1 MLILSAAVTGRTYDL
16 RELCKEA
23 GVTPRTV
30 HYYIQQGLLPPAGER
45 GPGAR
50 YGEEHLLR
58 LVAIRRLQRAHLPLA
73 EIRRQL
79 EHATESELRALAE
92 SSEPPGSAL
101 DFIRET
107 LTMSAVPGRTSFQW
121 RNPIVRDAGPPK
133 PRTGPERSQ
142 WERLALHPDV
152 ELHIR
157 RPLSREL
164 NRRVDRLIALARALM
179 EDQTS

>member
-1 MLILSAAVTGRTYDL
+1 MTDRTYDL
-16 RELCKEA
+16 RELCNAA

-79 EHATESELRALAE
+79 EHATESDLRALAE
-92 SSEPPGSAL
+92 SPEPPGSAL
-101 DFIRET
+101 EFIRET
-107 LTMSAVPGRTSFQW
+107 LAMSVAPGRTPIPW
-121 RNPIVRDAGPPK
+121 RSPTARDAETPK

-142 WERLALHPDV
+142 WERLSLHPDV

-164 NRRVDRLIALARALM
+164 NRRVDRLVALARALM

>member
-1 MLILSAAVTGRTYDL
+1 VSAKTYDL
-16 RELCKEA
+16 RDLCNEA

-58 LVAIRRLQRAHLPLA
+58 LRAIRRLQRAHLPLA
-73 EIRRQL
+73 EIRKQL
-79 EHATESELRALAE
+79 EHATDSELRALAA
-92 SSEPPGSAL
+92 SQAPPDSAL
-101 DFIRET
+101 EFIRAT
-107 LTMSAVPGRTSFQW
+107 LAMAAEPVEGMTAFR
-121 RNPIVRDAGPPK
+121 RDAAREAGTP

-142 WERLALHPDV
+142 WERVTLHPDV

-179 EDQTS
+179 EGQTA

>member
-1 MLILSAAVTGRTYDL
+1 VTEPTYDL
-16 RELCKEA
+16 RELSDA
-23 GVTPRTV
+23 ADVTPRTV
-30 HYYIQQGLLPPAGER
+30 HYYIQQGLLPAAGER

-50 YGEEHLLR
+50 YGQEHLLR
-58 LVAIRRLQRAHLPLA
+58 LLAIRRLQRAHLPLA

-79 EHATESELRALAE
+79 EHATESDLRAIAQAT
-92 SSEPPGSAL
+92 EPPGSAL
-101 DFIRET
+101 EFIRDT
-107 LTMSAVPGRTSFQW
+107 LAMSSERAGTPAAW
-121 RNPIVRDAGPPK
+121 RRQVVRDAEPK
-133 PRTGPERSQ
+133 LRTGPERSQ
-142 WERLALHPDV
+142 WERLSLHPDV